1 MFKKTGK
8 KIAALVPGTGANLAQ
23 KKRAFERELRKQG
36 FSRSLALTMASQH
49 FAREKTNLDKQ

>member
-36 FSRSLALTMASQH
+36 YSRSMAMTMASQH
-49 FAREKTNLDKQ
+49 FARNKTDVDRQ